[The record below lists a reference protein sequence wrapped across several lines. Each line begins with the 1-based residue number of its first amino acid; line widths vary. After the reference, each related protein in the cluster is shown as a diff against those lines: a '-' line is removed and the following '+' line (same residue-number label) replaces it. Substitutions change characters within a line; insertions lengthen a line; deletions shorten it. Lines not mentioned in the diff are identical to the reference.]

1 MFIILAF
8 SRSVSYTI
16 RHDRSIF
23 RHDEVTAME
32 NIPRGIPMSQLEL
45 FLKQLLE
52 RRPEIGQHILSPKEL
67 ADYILW
73 MSETY
78 GGTALNARLA
88 GDVRDFEVNT
98 EFAESTKTEI
108 EQARP
113 EQIATHLTDI
123 YENQEE
129 NAYMTEAQD
138 ISVSRML
145 RYMPAHWHT
154 NEYFEIYYL
163 VEGSCPI
170 WLPDEVIQ
178 MKPGTVLV
186 IAPQVLHASPCYS
199 DDAVLMAY
207 LVRSSTFD
215 QVFWRQLPEGNLM
228 TAFFRQALDGTH
240 KTAYLHFETGE
251 DEDILRVLHQ
261 IHRESRS
268 TDAYRAQML
277 NALMSAFFIL
287 LLRRYEE
294 TARLPR
300 TKEFRWKHQFS
311 AIFSY
316 IQTHYA
322 TSSLTETAQHFH
334 YSERQVSRIVL
345 EYTGQN
351 YAQLVL
357 RLKMERAAALLKQKK
372 TNAEHIAS
380 ALGYANTSSFFR
392 AFSKYYGFPPSK
404 FSSENSGERQ

>member
-1 MFIILAF
+1 
-8 SRSVSYTI
+8 
-16 RHDRSIF
+16 
-23 RHDEVTAME
+23 ME
-32 NIPRGIPMSQLEL
+32 SEQRRIPMSQLEL
-45 FLKQLLE
+45 FLKELME
-52 RRPEIGQHILSPKEL
+52 SRPEIGQHILSSKEL

-78 GGTALNARLA
+78 GGTDMEERLA
-88 GDVRDFEVNT
+88 GDVSRFEVNAD
-98 EFAESTKTEI
+98 FAEATKARL
-108 EQARP
+108 EQTR
-113 EQIATHLTDI
+113 EQTSVLLTNQ
-123 YENQEE
+123 YENQAED
-129 NAYMTEAQD
+129 AYMAEAQD
-138 ISVSRML
+138 ISVTRML

-163 VEGSCPI
+163 ADGSCRI
-170 WLPDEVIQ
+170 WLPDEIIQ

-186 IAPQVLHASPCYS
+186 VAPQVLHASPCYS
-199 DDAVLMAY
+199 DDAVLMSY
-207 LVRSSTFD
+207 LVRASTFD

-228 TAFFRQALDGTH
+228 TAFFRQALDGAH
-240 KTAYLHFETGE
+240 RTAYLHFETGL

-261 IHRESRS
+261 VHQESRS

-277 NALMSAFFIL
+277 NALMSTFFIL
-287 LLRRYEE
+287 LVRRYEE

-300 TKEFRWKHQFS
+300 TDEFRWKHQFS

-316 IQTHYA
+316 IQSHFT
-322 TSSLTETAQHFH
+322 TSSLAETAQHFH

-351 YAQLVL
+351 YAQLVQ
-357 RLKMERAAALLKQKK
+357 RLKMERAAALLKQKN

-392 AFSKYYGFPPSK
+392 AFSKYYGCPPSK
-404 FSSENSGERQ
+404 FLPENSENR